1 LLDEWAL
8 SIQWIRLIKY
18 PAAIEKVAF
27 QGHHNG
33 GGSDEG
39 RKKTSL
45 QGSKRRP
52 KVNDVKDEE
61 RCNEKE
67 RENRKGYGD
76 RAADEAAGVADSSFR
91 TP

>member
-27 QGHHNG
+27 QGHN

-39 RKKTSL
+39 RKETSL

-52 KVNDVKDEE
+52 EVNDVKDEE

-67 RENRKGYGD
+67 RENRQAYGD
-76 RAADEAAGVADSSFR
+76 WAADEAGVTDSSCR